1 MAQGVHQITADFEKE
16 LARYT
21 GAPYV
26 ICVDNQSNGLFLALY
41 YYRHVKN
48 VTSFKEWEENQL
60 KIAQMRVIDIP
71 SRTYPSVPCEA
82 IHAGYKVNF
91 TEVEGETI
99 KGAYQLTPTNVWDSA
114 LRFTADMY
122 IPDSMMCVSFTG
134 AYKHFKLSKGGAI
147 LLDDLDAYNWL
158 KKARFSGRS
167 ECSYHDDD
175 FDENP
180 VIGWNF
186 YMMPELATRGLLLIG
201 QFYNSDGS
209 KKHNEDL
216 ELPYPD
222 LSKFKIWK

>member
-1 MAQGVHQITADFEKE
+1 MAQGVHKITEDFEKE

-26 ICVDNQSNGLFLALY
+26 LCVDNQSNALFLCLY
-41 YYRHVKN
+41 YWIQKRK
-48 VTSFKEWEENQL
+48 KEHKSNFNYVE
-60 KIAQMRVIDIP
+60 VIDVP
-71 SRTYPSVPCEA
+71 QRTYPSVPCEV
-82 IHAGYKVNF
+82 IHAGAQVNF
-91 TEVEGETI
+91 TKVEGNTI
-99 KGAYQLTPTNVWDSA
+99 KGAYQLTPSNVWDSA

-122 IPDSMMCVSFTG
+122 IPESMMCVSFTG

-167 ECSYHDDD
+167 ECSYHEDD

-186 YMMPELATRGLLLIG
+186 YMMPELSARGLLLIA
-201 QFYNSDGS
+201 QFYNADGT
-209 KKHNEDL
+209 KKQNEDL

-222 LSKFKIWK
+222 LSKFKIWS

>member
-1 MAQGVHQITADFEKE
+1 MAQGVHKITQQFEEE

-41 YYRHVKN
+41 YFLKVKN
-48 VTSFKEWEENQL
+48 KEVNTDWHND
-60 KIAQMRVIDIP
+60 KWISPRIDVP
-71 SRTYPSVPCEA
+71 QRTYPSVPCEV
-82 IHAGYKVNF
+82 IHAGGEVNF
-91 TEVEGETI
+91 TKVEGETI

-122 IPDSMMCVSFTG
+122 IPNSMMCVSFTG

-147 LLDDLDAYNWL
+147 LLDDLDAYKWL
-158 KKARFSGRS
+158 KKARFSGRD
-167 ECSYHDDD
+167 ECSYHDDN
-175 FDENP
+175 FDDNP

-186 YMMPELATRGLLLIG
+186 YMMPELSARGLLLMN
-201 QFYNSDGS
+201 QFYNADGT

-222 LSKFKIWK
+222 LSKFKIWKQ

>member
-26 ICVDNQSNGLFLALY
+26 VCVDNQSNGLFLALY
-41 YYRHVKN
+41 YWLNVKKTKPN
-48 VTSFKEWEENQL
+48 TFTPPL
-60 KIAQMRVIDIP
+60 IIDVP
-71 SRTYPSVPCEA
+71 KRTYPSVPCEV
-82 IHAGYKVNF
+82 IHAGAKINF
-91 TEVEGETI
+91 TDVVGETI

-122 IPDSMMCVSFTG
+122 ISESMMCVSFTG

-167 ECSYHDDD
+167 ECSYHEDD
-175 FDENP
+175 FDKNP

-186 YMMPELATRGLLLIG
+186 YMMPELSARGLLLIN
-201 QFYNSDGS
+201 QFYNTDGT

>member
-1 MAQGVHQITADFEKE
+1 MAQGVHKITQSFEEE
-16 LARYT
+16 LSKYT
-21 GAPYV
+21 GSPYV
-26 ICVDNQSNGLFLALY
+26 ICVDNQSNALFLALY
-41 YYRHVKN
+41 YWISKKRTKN
-48 VTSFKEWEENQL
+48 YQNFGYPIT
-60 KIAQMRVIDIP
+60 IDVP
-71 SRTYPSVPCEA
+71 QRTYPSVPCEA
-82 IHAGYKVNF
+82 IHAGFKVNF
-91 TEVEGETI
+91 TKVEGETI

-122 IPDSMMCVSFTG
+122 IPKSMMCVSFTG

-175 FDENP
+175 FDDNP

-186 YMMPELATRGLLLIG
+186 YMMPELSARGLLLIQ
-201 QFYNSDGS
+201 QFYNQDGS